1 MVAGMIASLPVT
13 SEDRFKQVFDTVE
26 PLIERR
32 YGIPV
37 VISDVP
43 NPFTGDLDGLEIRV
57 DHDLDAEEATF
68 ILVHL
73 FGHTVQWNVSERAR
87 EIGSAPPTPEL
98 VPEIERYER
107 EACRYSLQLFHE
119 AGIRDLDPWLA
130 DFSACDLAYL
140 KHFYATGEKRP
151 WRSFW
156 TTGNSLLEPLPIP
169 RFEPRQWRSRWEG
182 VVV

>member
-1 MVAGMIASLPVT
+1 MP
-13 SEDRFKQVFDTVE
+13 SEERFRDVFNTVE

-37 VISDVP
+37 VLSDVP
-43 NPFTGDLDGLEIRV
+43 HPFTGDLDGLEIRV

-73 FGHTVQWNVSERAR
+73 FGHTVQWNVSEENRR
-87 EIGSAPPTPEL
+87 LGSAPPSPEL
-98 VPEIERYER
+98 LPAIERYER
-107 EACRYSLQLFHE
+107 EACGYSLQLFHE
-119 AGIRDLDPWLA
+119 AGVRDLDAWLS
-130 DFSACDLAYL
+130 DFGACDLAYL
-140 KHFYATGEKRP
+140 RHFYTTGEKLP

-156 TTGNSLLEPLPIP
+156 TPGNPLIEPLPIP
-169 RFEPRQWRSRWEG
+169 EFHPQAWRSRWEG